1 MSMPTENVGSLPR
14 PSKLQAAIKAYDAG
28 RITKDELVREQDE
41 ACRDSIVRM
50 EATGAPI
57 VSDGEQH
64 QSSFATYPLAD
75 TLAGTGMNEKL
86 VPGGQY
92 FAFFADGHN
101 RQLPKLTDGRFRY
114 NTYAA
119 SYVEKAV
126 RIAKKPLKQA
136 VIAPSMLAL
145 LYPLDGK
152 VEGYSR
158 AQFLE
163 DVCDECERDIRQC
176 FAAGAERVSMD
187 FTEGRLACRKDPRN
201 PWTGRGMLPSFVEL
215 NNRVLN
221 RFSAE
226 ERRNIGIHT
235 CPGGDCDFDPQRRCR
250 LRRPAAD
257 HVQDERRLLPHADVE
272 RTGPGAGLQARR
284 RAHAGRRGGVAQVCF
299 IGVTNPLNPRVETP
313 EEVAD
318 ALVRAANHIPK
329 ERLGATDDC
338 GFSPFSIDEKPRH
351 GSPDQARD
359 VAFQKIAARVQGTRM
374 ASARLGLGSRGPP
387 GSRLSRRRRR
397 SSRCTAPG
405 IGRVRMRGAEQQ
417 RTKVGRVQPVRQFA
431 PQHAAFGRRALAGD
445 DGDAAHPVRVRVGKE
460 ASQRAVRLVHAAPV
474 QIQDALRPGAA
485 APQVAPAPRVQPAR
499 RGADPELGRRAR
511 RLAGGAAAGRR
522 AARRQALAE
531 RWRADSALGRAA
543 GRRWRGR
550 AAAAPS
556 APCRPARARGR
567 PPSDPSSAHEHRRQ
581 SPGAG
586 RPPGSAV
593 RGGG

>member
-1 MSMPTENVGSLPR
+1 VSMPTENVGSLPR
-14 PSKLQAAIKAYDAG
+14 SSKLQAAIKAYDAG

-163 DVCDECERDIRQC
+163 DVLDECERDIRQC

-235 CPGGDCDFDPQRRCR
+235 CPGGDCDSTHS
-250 LRRPAAD
+250 AD
-257 HVQDERRLLPHADVE
+257 VDYADLLPTMFKMNAGYFLMQMSSE
-272 RTGPGAGLQARR
+272 RDRERVYKLVGQHMRDDAA
-284 RAHAGRRGGVAQVCF
+284 GVAQVCF

-329 ERLGATDDC
+329 ERLGSTDDC

-374 ASARLGLGSRGPP
+374 ASARLGLG
-387 GSRLSRRRRR
+387 
-397 SSRCTAPG
+397 
-405 IGRVRMRGAEQQ
+405 
-417 RTKVGRVQPVRQFA
+417 
-431 PQHAAFGRRALAGD
+431 
-445 DGDAAHPVRVRVGKE
+445 
-460 ASQRAVRLVHAAPV
+460 
-474 QIQDALRPGAA
+474 
-485 APQVAPAPRVQPAR
+485 
-499 RGADPELGRRAR
+499 
-511 RLAGGAAAGRR
+511 
-522 AARRQALAE
+522 
-531 RWRADSALGRAA
+531 
-543 GRRWRGR
+543 
-550 AAAAPS
+550 
-556 APCRPARARGR
+556 
-567 PPSDPSSAHEHRRQ
+567 
-581 SPGAG
+581 
-586 RPPGSAV
+586 
-593 RGGG
+593 